1 MVKEIVVNR
10 PVVWFV
16 GRDSHEEF
24 APALE
29 WLQLHTDLVVFPT
42 VDLALRPG
50 TPDRPQPAAMILGQS
65 RRGEFSP
72 DEQERLLRYAPLAE
86 TVVVLGSWCEGETRS
101 GSPATGWQR
110 VYWHQFVDR
119 ARVELLPGLSN
130 EQGSEQQACRLPRTV
145 TENERGLARSRWRI
159 PLGVGCIAINTPSQ
173 VDYEA
178 VAEACQAAGY
188 DTIWCQ
194 QSDRSEI
201 GAVRCVVWDRW
212 GFENDDLAAWT
223 EWRKEWKHLP
233 TVATIG
239 FPRKQDLQLVTS
251 GTVEAI
257 VGKPFVLAELLNALE
272 KVVGRPQETDQA
284 A

>member
-1 MVKEIVVNR
+1 MST

-16 GRDSHEEF
+16 GRDNHEEF

-29 WLQLHTDLVVFPT
+29 WLHAHTDLSVFHT
-42 VDLALRPG
+42 VDQALRSG
-50 TPDRPQPAAMILGQS
+50 SPQPAAIILGQS

-72 DEQERLLRYAPLAE
+72 GDQERLLRFAPLAE

-110 VYWHQFVDR
+110 VYWHQFLDR
-119 ARVELLPGLSN
+119 ARVELLPGLN
-130 EQGSEQQACRLPRTV
+130 NHDGADRQVYRLPRTV

-159 PLGVGCIAINTPSQ
+159 PSGAGCIAINTPGQ

-178 VAEACQAAGY
+178 VAEACRAAGY
-188 DTIWCQ
+188 ETIWCQ

-201 GAVRCVVWDRW
+201 AAVRCVVWDRW

-223 EWRKEWKHLP
+223 DWQKEWKHLP

-251 GTVEAI
+251 GAVEAI
-257 VGKPFVLAELLNALE
+257 VGKPFVLAELLNALD
-272 KVVGRPQETDQA
+272 KVVGRPQQTDQA

>member
-1 MVKEIVVNR
+1 M
-10 PVVWFV
+10 
-16 GRDSHEEF
+16 
-24 APALE
+24 
-29 WLQLHTDLVVFPT
+29 
-42 VDLALRPG
+42 
-50 TPDRPQPAAMILGQS
+50 
-65 RRGEFSP
+65 
-72 DEQERLLRYAPLAE
+72 
-86 TVVVLGSWCEGETRS
+86 
-101 GSPATGWQR
+101 
-110 VYWHQFVDR
+110 DR
-119 ARVELLPGLSN
+119 ARVELLPVLNNHHGL
-130 EQGSEQQACRLPRTV
+130 EQQACRLPRTV

-159 PLGVGCIAINTPSQ
+159 PSGDGCIAINTPSQ

-188 DTIWCQ
+188 ETIWCQ
-194 QSDRSEI
+194 QSEKSEM

-212 GFENDDLAAWT
+212 GFENDDLTAWT
-223 EWRKEWKHLP
+223 QWQKEWKHLP

-239 FPRKQDLQLVTS
+239 FPRKQDFQLMAS